1 MYGRGTLTTKTLFE
15 TIERNRET
23 LHHVTDGMP
32 VNQFKPL
39 RSWPAHAHTRQEE
52 IDTFKSLPSRYA

>member
-1 MYGRGTLTTKTLFE
+1 MYGRGTLTTKALIE
-15 TIERNRET
+15 TIKENREA
-23 LHHVTDGMP
+23 LHHVADGLP
-32 VNQFKPL
+32 VSNFKPL